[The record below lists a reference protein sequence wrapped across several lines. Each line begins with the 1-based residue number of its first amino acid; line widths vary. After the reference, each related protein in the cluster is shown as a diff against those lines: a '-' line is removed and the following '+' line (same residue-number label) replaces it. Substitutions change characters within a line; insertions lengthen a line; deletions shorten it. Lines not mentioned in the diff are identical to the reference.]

1 MPQGC
6 HRPAEDSAAGTVED
20 VTASPPQAFSSQLE
34 IAGRIVG
41 EGAPVYVIAEA
52 GVAHFG
58 NEEKAYRLV
67 DLAADAGADAVK
79 FQVFDVD
86 TLISGDLPEWR
97 DRMASRQ
104 LPYEAFGR
112 IQTYCRDKGITF
124 FATAHDEPSLD
135 FLTSLNVPVYKVGS
149 GEVGNWPFLKRI
161 AELGK
166 PLIFSTGMYR
176 QSQIGEALSA
186 VAEAGNAQVAVL
198 HCVTRYP
205 TPPEEVS
212 LGNMAW
218 IREHYK
224 VITGYSDHTQG
235 IHFPLAAVAL
245 GARIIEK
252 HISLDFDVPNAQDW
266 KVSCGPH
273 DLAEF
278 IRQLREI
285 EAGLG
290 VRNTGPTTG
299 ELESL
304 AWAGKSLVS
313 ARDIPAGECLGR
325 EDLTSKRPGT
335 GISPSQIS
343 EVIGRTTK
351 VPISRDQVIRWED
364 LA

>member
-1 MPQGC
+1 MT
-6 HRPAEDSAAGTVED
+6 TVQHTLSRQFVID
-20 VTASPPQAFSSQLE
+20 GQT
-34 IAGRIVG
+34 VG

-58 NEEKAYRLV
+58 SEEKAYRLV
-67 DLAADAGADAVK
+67 DLAVASGADAVK

-86 TLISGDLPEWR
+86 ALISGELPDWR
-97 DRMASRQ
+97 DRLASRQ

-112 IQTYCRDKGITF
+112 IQAYCREKGITF
-124 FATAHDEPSLD
+124 FATAHDEPSLE
-135 FLTSLNVPVYKVGS
+135 FLTTLDVPVFKVGS
-149 GEVGNWPFLKRI
+149 GEVGNWPFLKRV
-161 AELGK
+161 AKLGK

-176 QSQIGEALSA
+176 RSQIGEALDA
-186 VAEAGNAQVAVL
+186 VAEVGNAQVAVL

-218 IREHYK
+218 IRERHK
-224 VITGYSDHTQG
+224 VITGYSDHTRG
-235 IHFPLAAVAL
+235 FHFPLAAVAL

-252 HISLDFDVPNAQDW
+252 HITLDFDVPNAQDW
-266 KVSCGPH
+266 KVSCGPK

-290 VRNTGPTTG
+290 VRDTGPTAG
-299 ELESL
+299 ERDSL
-304 AWAGKSLVS
+304 AWAGKSLVPV
-313 ARDIPAGECLGR
+313 RDIPAGASLRG
-325 EDLTSKRPGT
+325 EDLTGKRPGT
-335 GISPSQIS
+335 GISPAQIG
-343 EVIGRTTK
+343 EVIGRATK
-351 VPISRDQVIRWED
+351 VPLSRDQVIQWED